1 MKSMSIHF
9 CSLLVVSTHFEIE
22 KNILW
27 FLSCSLN
34 DFDVTPLNKLLFKL
48 WQAFLVPNSA
58 LGLLDNLAF
67 L

>member
-1 MKSMSIHF
+1 MSIHS

-22 KNILW
+22 KNVLW
-27 FLSCSLN
+27 FFSCWLN
-34 DFDVTPLNKLLFKL
+34 DLTPLTKLLFRL

-58 LGLLDNLAF
+58 LGLLGNLAF

>member
-1 MKSMSIHF
+1 MSIHS

-27 FLSCSLN
+27 FLSCWLN
-34 DFDVTPLNKLLFKL
+34 DFDVTTLTKLLFRL

-58 LGLLDNLAF
+58 LGLLGNLTF